1 MPIEFD
7 QEIKRPDRPEV
18 VVITGATAG
27 VGRAVAHAFARRGA
41 HIGLL
46 ARGAERLEATRRE
59 VEQLGGRAIGIPTD
73 VADARRV
80 ESAATAVEE
89 AFGPIDT
96 WVNNAMTSVFA
107 EFIDIEPDEY
117 QRVTDVCYHGTVNGT
132 RAALK
137 RMLPRDRGSIV
148 LVGSALAYR
157 GIPLQSAYCGAKH
170 GVQGMFDSIRA
181 ELHHRDSRVHITM
194 VQLPA
199 VNTPQFSWVRSKLP
213 NRSQPVPPIF
223 QPEVAAKAVVWA
235 AHHRRRELF
244 VGWPSVKA
252 IVGNKAAPAIADRV
266 LGESGYEDQMLDEPA
281 GDRPDNLFEPF
292 PGDPGTHGAFDHR
305 SKSSSVQL
313 AISLKRRWIMLGAL
327 GLAAVLGSMAAAR
340 R

>member
-1 MPIEFD
+1 MPIEYD
-7 QEIKRPDRPEV
+7 QSIDRPDRPEV

-27 VGRAVAHAFARRGA
+27 VGRAVAHAFARQGA

-89 AFGPIDT
+89 AFGPIDI

-107 EFIDIEPDEY
+107 EFLDVEPDEY
-117 QRVTDVCYHGTVNGT
+117 ERVTDVCYHGTVHGT
-132 RAALK
+132 RSALK

-157 GIPLQSAYCGAKH
+157 GIPLQAAYCGAKH
-170 GVQGMFDSIRA
+170 AVQGMFDSVRA
-181 ELHHRDSRVHITM
+181 ELHHNNSRVHITM
-194 VQLPA
+194 VHLPA
-199 VNTPQFSWVRSKLP
+199 VNTPQFTWVRSKLP
-213 NRSQPVPPIF
+213 KRSQPVPPIF
-223 QPEVAAKAVVWA
+223 QPEVAARAVVWA

-252 IVGNKAAPAIADRV
+252 IVGDKLAPAIADRV
-266 LGESGYEDQMLDEPA
+266 LGHSGYDDQMIDEEA
-281 GDRPDNLFEPF
+281 KDRPDNLFEPY
-292 PGDPGTHGAFDHR
+292 PGDPGMHGVFDHR
-305 SKSSSVQL
+305 SKNNSVQL
-313 AISLKRRWIMLGAL
+313 EISLKRRWIMLGAL
-327 GLAAVLGSMAAAR
+327 GIAGLLGSIAASR